1 MREPSAQPV
10 PDRDVAKVL
19 TMRALVPAFLERADD
34 EILAAGPRV
43 VGFSST
49 FSQNVPSLAL
59 ARLLKQHDPSP
70 GSSSGTS
77 CPGCGRPATT

>member
-1 MREPSAQPV
+1 M
-10 PDRDVAKVL
+10 AKPKKKAKKL
-19 TMRALVPAFLERADD
+19 GARK
-34 EILAAGPRV
+34 RV

-77 CPGCGRPATT
+77 CPG